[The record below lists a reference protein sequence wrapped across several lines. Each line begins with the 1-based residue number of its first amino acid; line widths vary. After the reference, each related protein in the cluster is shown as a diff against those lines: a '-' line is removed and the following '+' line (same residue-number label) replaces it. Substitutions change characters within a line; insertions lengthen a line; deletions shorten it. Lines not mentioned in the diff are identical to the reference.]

1 MDYLAHPFM
10 KTSLLLCLACAVGTP
25 MPVAA
30 EPLGRLF
37 FTPEQRMLFDRQRQ
51 HGGGAQATLRFDGI
65 AARSGA
71 KPTVWINGLPQ
82 EFDTLGKETL
92 RPGESLNPV
101 TREKTDVVPGGSIRH
116 SRR

>member
-1 MDYLAHPFM
+1 MRTAILA
-10 KTSLLLCLACAVGTP
+10 CLACTVSTATP
-25 MPVAA
+25 AAA

-51 HGGGAQATLRFDGI
+51 YGGNMRGTVRLDGI
-65 AARSGA
+65 VVRAGA

-82 EFDTLGKETL
+82 EFGAPGAESL

-101 TREKTDVVPGGSIRH
+101 TREKTDVVPDGAIRR